1 MHHFKPNQVILYH
14 FIFTLIIVDPNKY
27 YVDAVYPHKL
37 PTESQN
43 WDAFGVR
50 VIIIYAVLD
59 EFFSNTIM
67 TKINNHQHLLHYELT
82 LIACFYDNLFIDMDE
97 HQ

>member
-43 WDAFGVR
+43 WDAFGIR
-50 VIIIYAVLD
+50 EGSFDCYLMNMNNPFY
-59 EFFSNTIM
+59 EFIFDVCEGNANQI
-67 TKINNHQHLLHYELT
+67 
-82 LIACFYDNLFIDMDE
+82 
-97 HQ
+97 